1 MKRIIL
7 ASSSP
12 RRKEILER
20 FNVKFETIVSKVDE
34 DFDSKEQ
41 PSEVVQSL
49 ALKKCKDVADR
60 CKNGDI
66 VIAADTIVYYDQIL
80 GKPKDRKDAF
90 DMISRLSGKTHLVM
104 TGLAIIEVDSG
115 KTIVDYEVTKVKF
128 RDLNSKKIERY
139 LNTEEYTDKAGAYG
153 IQGYGEILVESI
165 NGSFSNVV
173 GLPISKL
180 DKLLE
185 ENFNLNL
192 LWYSKYAFEKEL
204 LNEK

>member
-20 FNVKFETIVSKVDE
+20 FNVNFEIMVSGVDE
-34 DFDSKEQ
+34 DFNIEEDPSK
-41 PSEVVQSL
+41 VVKLL
-49 ALKKCKDVADR
+49 ALRKCKDIANKCRD
-60 CKNGDI
+60 GDI
-66 VIAADTIVYYDQIL
+66 VIAADTIVYYDKIL

-90 DMISRLSGKTHLVM
+90 HMINSLNGKTHSVM
-104 TGLAIIEVDSG
+104 TGLAIIEVNSG

-128 RDLNSKKIERY
+128 RDLNIGKIERY
-139 LNTEEYTDKAGAYG
+139 LDTEEYVDKAGAYG

-165 NGSFSNVV
+165 DGSFSNVV

-180 DKLLE
+180 DKILE

-192 LWYSKYAFEKEL
+192 L
-204 LNEK
+204 

>member
-41 PSEVVQSL
+41 PSEVVKSL

-192 LWYSKYAFEKEL
+192 L
-204 LNEK
+204 